1 MQKVFSNYSPA
12 TGKKICDIEVTQNFE
27 IESAIQKA
35 KYGFKAWASLSG
47 FQRAKML
54 NKAAQIIRS
63 RTHELAQLEVLD
75 TGKPISEALENDIP
89 SAADALEYFAGLA
102 PSIQGDHI
110 QLGKSFAYTKREP
123 IGICAGIGAWNYPFQ
138 IACWKA
144 APALAAGNV
153 MIYKPSELTPL
164 SANKLYEIF
173 MEAGIPEGVFQVI
186 QGGREVGEF
195 LSLHPEIHKISLTGS
210 YPTGQRV
217 MQNAASNLKQVSL
230 ELGGKSPLII
240 FDDFDMEKAANI
252 AIAANFYTQGE
263 VCSNGTRVFIHQKM
277 QDKFTDYLLSKVE
290 KIKVGD
296 PYDQQTRMGALI
308 SRDHFNKVMGYIEKG
323 KKEGAKLIYGGHSPE
338 WSPSES
344 QFINGNFLLP
354 TIFTNCHDDM
364 TIVKEEIFGPVMSIL
379 AFQNEDEVI
388 ERANKTP
395 YGLAC
400 GILTNNLT
408 RAHRV
413 IERIQAGMCW
423 INSYNISPVEIPFGG
438 FKASGFGKENGI
450 AALENYTQLKTVYVD
465 MEN

>member
-1 MQKVFSNYSPA
+1 MQKTFSNYSPS

-35 KYGFKAWASLSG
+35 KIGYKTWSSLSG
-47 FQRAKML
+47 FQRSKML
-54 NKAAQIIRS
+54 NRAASLIRA

-75 TGKPISEALENDIP
+75 SGKPISEALETDIP
-89 SAADALEYFAGLA
+89 SAADSLEFFAGLA
-102 PSIQGDHI
+102 PSLHGDHI
-110 QLGKSFAYTKREP
+110 QLGKSFAYTRREP

-153 MIYKPSELTPL
+153 MIFKPSELTPM

-173 MEAGIPEGVFQVI
+173 LEAGIPEGVFQVI

-195 LSLHPEIHKISLTGS
+195 LTLHPDINKISLTGS
-210 YPTGQRV
+210 YQTGKRI

-240 FDDFDMEKAANI
+240 FDDYDMDKAAAT
-252 AIAANFYTQGE
+252 AITANFYTQGE
-263 VCSNGTRVFIHQKM
+263 VCTNGTRVFVHNRIK
-277 QDKFTDYLLSKVE
+277 DKFTDYLLNKVA

-296 PYDQQTRMGALI
+296 PFDQQTRMGALI
-308 SRDHFNKVMGYIEKG
+308 SREHLNRVMAFVEKG
-323 KKEGAKLIYGGHSPE
+323 KAEGAKLLFGGKAPE

-344 QFINGNFLLP
+344 QFANGNYILP
-354 TIFTNCHDDM
+354 TIFTNCHDEM
-364 TIVKEEIFGPVMSIL
+364 SIVREEIFGPVMSIL
-379 AFQNEDEVI
+379 SFENENEVI

-400 GILTNNLT
+400 GVLTNNIT

-413 IERIQAGMCW
+413 IENIQAGMCW
-423 INSYNISPVEIPFGG
+423 INNYNLNPVEIPFGG

-450 AALENYTQLKTVYVD
+450 AALNDYTQLKTVYVE

>member
-1 MQKVFSNYSPA
+1 MQKTFSNYSPS

-35 KYGFKAWASLSG
+35 KIGYKTWSSLSG
-47 FQRAKML
+47 FQRSKML
-54 NKAAQIIRS
+54 NRAANLIRA

-75 TGKPISEALENDIP
+75 SGKPICEALETDIP
-89 SAADALEYFAGLA
+89 SAADALEFFAGLA
-102 PSIQGDHI
+102 PSLHGDHI
-110 QLGKSFAYTKREP
+110 QLGKSFAYTRREP

-153 MIYKPSELTPL
+153 MIFKPSELTPM

-173 MEAGIPEGVFQVI
+173 LEAGIPEGVFQVI

-195 LSLHPEIHKISLTGS
+195 LTLHPDINKISLTGS
-210 YPTGQRV
+210 YQTGKRI

-240 FDDFDMEKAANI
+240 FDDYDMDKAAAT
-252 AIAANFYTQGE
+252 AITANFYTQGE
-263 VCSNGTRVFIHQKM
+263 VCTNGTRVFVHNKVK
-277 QDKFTDYLLSKVE
+277 DKFTDYLLNKVA
-290 KIKVGD
+290 KIRVGD
-296 PYDQQTRMGALI
+296 PFDQQTRMGALI
-308 SRDHFNKVMGYIEKG
+308 SREHLNKVMAFIEKG
-323 KKEGAKLIYGGHSPE
+323 KSEGARLLYGGRSPE

-344 QFINGNFLLP
+344 QFANGNFLMP
-354 TIFTNCHDDM
+354 TIFTNCHDEM
-364 TIVKEEIFGPVMSIL
+364 SIVREEIFGPVMSIL
-379 AFQNEDEVI
+379 SFENESEVI

-400 GILTNNLT
+400 GVLTNNIT

-413 IERIQAGMCW
+413 IENIQAGMCW
-423 INSYNISPVEIPFGG
+423 INNYNLSPVEIPFGG

-450 AALENYTQLKTVYVD
+450 AALDNYTQLKTVYVD

>member
-277 QDKFTDYLLSKVE
+277 QDKFTDYLLSKVD

-338 WSPSES
+338 WSPSEN

-450 AALENYTQLKTVYVD
+450 AALEHYTQLKTVYVD

>member
-1 MQKVFSNYSPA
+1 MQKTFSNYSPS

-35 KYGFKAWASLSG
+35 KIGYKTWSSLSG
-47 FQRAKML
+47 FQRSKML
-54 NKAAQIIRS
+54 NRAANLIRA

-75 TGKPISEALENDIP
+75 SGKPICEALETDIP
-89 SAADALEYFAGLA
+89 SAADALEFFAGLA
-102 PSIQGDHI
+102 PSLHGDHI
-110 QLGKSFAYTKREP
+110 QLGKSFAYTRREP

-153 MIYKPSELTPL
+153 MIFKPSELTPM

-173 MEAGIPEGVFQVI
+173 LEAGIPEGVFQVI

-195 LSLHPEIHKISLTGS
+195 LKLHPDINKISLTGS
-210 YPTGQRV
+210 YQTGKRI

-240 FDDFDMEKAANI
+240 FDDYDMDKAAAT
-252 AIAANFYTQGE
+252 AITANFYTQGE
-263 VCSNGTRVFIHQKM
+263 VCTNGTRVFVHNKVK
-277 QDKFTDYLLSKVE
+277 DKFTDYLLNKVA
-290 KIKVGD
+290 KIRVGD
-296 PYDQQTRMGALI
+296 PFDQQTRMGALI
-308 SRDHFNKVMGYIEKG
+308 SREHLNKVMAFIEKG
-323 KKEGAKLIYGGHSPE
+323 KSEGARLLYGGRSPE

-344 QFINGNFLLP
+344 QFANGNFLMP
-354 TIFTNCHDDM
+354 TIFTNCHDEM
-364 TIVKEEIFGPVMSIL
+364 SIVREEIFGPVMSIL
-379 AFQNEDEVI
+379 SFENESEVI

-400 GILTNNLT
+400 GVLTNNIT

-413 IERIQAGMCW
+413 IENIQAGMCW
-423 INSYNISPVEIPFGG
+423 INNYNLSPVEIPFGG

-450 AALENYTQLKTVYVD
+450 AALDNYTQLKTVYVD

>member
-1 MQKVFSNYSPA
+1 MQKTFSNYSPS

-35 KYGFKAWASLSG
+35 KIGYKTWSSLSG
-47 FQRAKML
+47 FQRSKML
-54 NKAAQIIRS
+54 NRAANLIRA

-75 TGKPISEALENDIP
+75 SGKPIYEALETDIP
-89 SAADALEYFAGLA
+89 SAADALEFFAGLA
-102 PSIQGDHI
+102 PSLHGDHI
-110 QLGKSFAYTKREP
+110 QLGKSFAYTRREP

-153 MIYKPSELTPL
+153 MIFKPSELTPM

-173 MEAGIPEGVFQVI
+173 LEAGIPEGVFQVI

-195 LSLHPEIHKISLTGS
+195 LTLHPDINKISLTGS
-210 YPTGQRV
+210 YQTGKRI

-240 FDDFDMEKAANI
+240 FDDYDMDKAAAT
-252 AIAANFYTQGE
+252 AITANFYTQGE
-263 VCSNGTRVFIHQKM
+263 VCTNGTRVFIHNKVK
-277 QDKFTDYLLSKVE
+277 DKFTDYLLNKVA
-290 KIKVGD
+290 KIRVGD
-296 PYDQQTRMGALI
+296 PFDQQTRMGALI
-308 SRDHFNKVMGYIEKG
+308 SREHLNKVMAFIEKG
-323 KKEGAKLIYGGHSPE
+323 KSEGARLLYGGRSPE

-344 QFINGNFLLP
+344 QFANGNFLMP
-354 TIFTNCHDDM
+354 TIFTNCHDEM
-364 TIVKEEIFGPVMSIL
+364 SIVREEIFGPVMSIL
-379 AFQNEDEVI
+379 SFENESEVI

-400 GILTNNLT
+400 GVLTNNIT

-413 IERIQAGMCW
+413 IENIQAGMCW
-423 INSYNISPVEIPFGG
+423 INNYNLSPVEIPFGG

-450 AALENYTQLKTVYVD
+450 AALDNYTQLKTVYVD

>member
-35 KYGFKAWASLSG
+35 KYGFKAWSSLSG

-277 QDKFTDYLLSKVE
+277 QDKFTDYLLSKVD

-338 WSPSES
+338 WSPSEN

-450 AALENYTQLKTVYVD
+450 AALEHYTQLKTVYVD

>member
-1 MQKVFSNYSPA
+1 MQKTFSNYSPS

-35 KYGFKAWASLSG
+35 KIGYKTWSSLSG
-47 FQRAKML
+47 FQRSKML
-54 NKAAQIIRS
+54 NRAANLIRA

-75 TGKPISEALENDIP
+75 SGKPICEALETDIP
-89 SAADALEYFAGLA
+89 SAADALEFFAGLA
-102 PSIQGDHI
+102 PSLHGDHI
-110 QLGKSFAYTKREP
+110 QLGKSFAYTRREP

-153 MIYKPSELTPL
+153 MIFKPSELTPM

-173 MEAGIPEGVFQVI
+173 LEAGIPEGVFQVI

-195 LSLHPEIHKISLTGS
+195 LTLHPDINRISLTGS
-210 YPTGQRV
+210 YQTGKRI

-240 FDDFDMEKAANI
+240 FDDYDMDKAAAT
-252 AIAANFYTQGE
+252 AITANFYTQGE
-263 VCSNGTRVFIHQKM
+263 VCTNGTRVFVHNKVK
-277 QDKFTDYLLSKVE
+277 DKFTDYLLNKVA
-290 KIKVGD
+290 KIRVGD
-296 PYDQQTRMGALI
+296 PFDQQTRMGALI
-308 SRDHFNKVMGYIEKG
+308 SREHLNKVMAFIEKG
-323 KKEGAKLIYGGHSPE
+323 KSEGARLLYGGRSPE

-344 QFINGNFLLP
+344 QFANGNFLMP
-354 TIFTNCHDDM
+354 TIFTNCHDEM
-364 TIVKEEIFGPVMSIL
+364 SIVREEIFGPVMSIL
-379 AFQNEDEVI
+379 SFENESEVI

-400 GILTNNLT
+400 GVLTNNIT

-413 IERIQAGMCW
+413 IENIQAGMCW
-423 INSYNISPVEIPFGG
+423 INNYNLSPVEIPFGG

-450 AALENYTQLKTVYVD
+450 AALDNYTQLKTVYVD